1 MEKEAKAGNKMLVI
15 KLGIAIYLFIFSL
28 IFKV

>member
-1 MEKEAKAGNKMLVI
+1 MEKEAKAGNKILVI